1 LEAASSAIAWRRIP
15 SLVCEL
21 GAEWVGE
28 HHYRLRQM
36 CRNFGIGLQDHRFNE
51 DLLRNGRVTPAD
63 DWDLSPAALKAYE
76 RFEKAYSSKSPRQLA
91 HLDRYDWWTW
101 LRKQGYSED
110 DLRLT
115 DLIDSTDFGESIRHV
130 SALVATEEYF
140 RSNETSECDFKM
152 VGGNSRLCQELARR
166 IGLNSI
172 HLKTPVQEVN
182 QRGSQVYVRSGE
194 RRWNADA
201 CICTVPT
208 RTLNKI
214 QFDPPL
220 PAAQSLAADQLQYAR
235 ILKSSVLYSE
245 RFWKRED
252 YGLVSDLTSH
262 YYFHSTKNQ
271 KGKEGILTS
280 YTIGDKADVLA
291 AQGRPASPRVDNTRP
306 GGGRSACAATRARR
320 LFLCVAARPLYARLL
335 RGLSTRPVD
344 NAAPAFAQ
352 TAPASTL
359 CGRTLVGRLARLHGR
374 RCAHRRSRRKTTDRQ
389 VSELYNVAQQRF
401 LSGETSV
408 EPILEA
414 LLRLSRF
421 IFLTSVAE
429 MPATEDERLMFS
441 TKSVGDSE
449 LPRRRHSWVEERGH
463 TQRRGCDALCRN
475 RRIVVTQHIHDSGLP
490 GVKLAHRFSA
500 TGTGALQSQ
509 RMMSKSRHHQMRT
522 TKSLVPRQHQ
532 RSQSSTKTFA
542 E

>member
-1 LEAASSAIAWRRIP
+1 MSSALSRRSFLKGSAVALGGSLLGGSLLLESATAAPQTSRSRAGRRAPSCIVIGSGLSGLAAAYKLKQAGWDVTVLEARDRLGGRVFSHRMAQNP
-15 SLVCEL
+15 TLVCEL

-28 HHYRLRQM
+28 HHYRLRAL
-36 CRNFGIGLQDHRFNE
+36 CRSFNIGLQDHRFNE

-63 DWDLSPAALKAYE
+63 DWDLSPAGLKAYE

-214 QFDPPL
+214 RFDPPL

-235 ILKSSVLYSE
+235 IVKSSVLYSE

-291 AQGRPASPRVDNTRP
+291 AQGDLRRRELITRDLVAVDPRAPQLARAVSSYAWQRDPYTQGSYAVYRP
-306 GGGRSACAATRARR
+306 GQWTT
-320 LFLCVAARPLYARLL
+320 LRP
-335 RGLSTRPVD
+335 
-344 NAAPAFAQ
+344 
-352 TAPASTL
+352 
-359 CGRTLVGRLARLHGR
+359 RLHKP
-374 RCAHRRSRRKTTDRQ
+374 HRR
-389 VSELYNVAQQRF
+389 VLFAGEHLSEDWQGFMEGAVLT
-401 LSGETSV
+401 GE
-408 EPILEA
+408 A
-414 LLRLSRF
+414 AAKQ
-421 IFLTSVAE
+421 LTG
-429 MPATEDERLMFS
+429 
-441 TKSVGDSE
+441 K
-449 LPRRRHSWVEERGH
+449 
-463 TQRRGCDALCRN
+463 
-475 RRIVVTQHIHDSGLP
+475 
-490 GVKLAHRFSA
+490 
-500 TGTGALQSQ
+500 
-509 RMMSKSRHHQMRT
+509 
-522 TKSLVPRQHQ
+522 
-532 RSQSSTKTFA
+532 
-542 E
+542 